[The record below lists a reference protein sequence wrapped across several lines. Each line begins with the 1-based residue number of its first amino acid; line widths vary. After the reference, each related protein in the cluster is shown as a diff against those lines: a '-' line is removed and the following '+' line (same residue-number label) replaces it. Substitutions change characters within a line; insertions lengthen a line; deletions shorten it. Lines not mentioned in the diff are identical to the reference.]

1 VPPPRFPFLHLLIP
15 WFKVYWEG
23 LERLSVNGMII
34 DSDSKSS
41 ERAKPLRVVHDE
53 LWAKIQGVGS
63 VSVYVQGAEGGALS
77 SWEVVCDNVD
87 VDTLFL
93 PQEVALGPQSD
104 HFLPTAETVI

>member
-1 VPPPRFPFLHLLIP
+1 MPPPRFPFLHLLIP

-34 DSDSKSS
+34 DSDSESS